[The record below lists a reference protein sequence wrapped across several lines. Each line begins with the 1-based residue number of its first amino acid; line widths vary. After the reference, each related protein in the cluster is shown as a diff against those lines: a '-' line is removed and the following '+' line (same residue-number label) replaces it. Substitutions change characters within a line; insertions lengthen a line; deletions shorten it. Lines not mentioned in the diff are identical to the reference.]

1 MDSNK
6 IMDNLKDSKQ
16 SILNSINNSLN
27 INNKYNKN
35 DSEY

>member
-6 IMDNLKDSKQ
+6 IIDNLKDSKQ